1 MTIQRFFLLM
11 FSFLLFAPFAQA
23 QKGKDQVKQTTEN
36 HHTDQHQHTHQDSSY
51 HCGLCAS
58 YLFDADEVTTINNTE
73 LHYHGIGTDG
83 TKSPFHCAA
92 CKSHLGYFNHKHNN
106 YEVLNKNLDKK
117 DTGIFHCSA
126 CEMPCLLYTSPSPRD
141 QRGPRMPSSA

>member
-51 HCGLCAS
+51 HYGLCAF
-58 YLFDADEVTTINNTE
+58 YLFDADSN
-73 LHYHGIGTDG
+73 GRIGG
-83 TKSPFHCAA
+83 
-92 CKSHLGYFNHKHNN
+92 
-106 YEVLNKNLDKK
+106 VNKNDSGGFGVRLNINQVKK
-117 DTGIFHCSA
+117 KNDFNI
-126 CEMPCLLYTSPSPRD
+126 Y
-141 QRGPRMPSSA
+141 